1 MENRKFHK
9 FDELFN
15 IFKNKLVQ
23 VFEPGVNLCVDEQL
37 NSFRGKCS
45 FRQFM
50 PSKPAKYGLKIW
62 VVVCNETGIACDV
75 NIYLGKTEARED
87 SNKVGENV
95 LLLIIL

>member
-1 MENRKFHK
+1 MNKFSVH
-9 FDELFN
+9 L
-15 IFKNKLVQ
+15 LVRRLT
-23 VFEPGVNLCVDEQL
+23 VYFSIICVDERL
-37 NSFRGKCS
+37 NNFRGKCS

-95 LLLIIL
+95 LLIVILI